1 MEIET
6 VAAPNWI
13 YDFSD
18 YQQMYD
24 LTQSD
29 FSKTILDFSAGIS
42 SFNAEAS
49 ARGMKVISVDPAYQL
64 SEAAMDS
71 HARTVLHH
79 TISQLEADPTRLQ
92 NHSADSRQKIESLWE
107 KTEKLFLQDYATGKS
122 QQRYQSIKLPSFP
135 YSSLQF
141 QLALCT
147 DYVFHHALSRE
158 KVHAI
163 LKELARVAEE
173 VRIFPLLDNNGKMPA
188 ELGPLMLYFQQ
199 KNYGIEVREVPYHTL
214 KGGNAMLRIW
224 EQECRL

>member
-6 VAAPNWI
+6 VSAPNWI

-24 LTQSD
+24 LTQTD
-29 FSKTILDFSAGIS
+29 FSKTILDFFPGIS

-49 ARGMKVISVDPAYQL
+49 ARGLKVISVDPVYYL
-64 SEAAMDS
+64 SEAAMAS

-79 TISQLEADPTRLQ
+79 TVSQLEADPTRLQ
-92 NHSADSRQKIESLWE
+92 NHSADVRQKIESLWE
-107 KTEKLFLQDYATGKS
+107 KTENTFLKDYAAGKS
-122 QQRYQSIKLPSFP
+122 EQRYQVIQFPTFP
-135 YSSLQF
+135 YAMGQF

-158 KVHAI
+158 KVHGI

-173 VRIFPLLDNNGKMPA
+173 VRIFPLLDSNGKMPA

-224 EQECRL
+224 EQECHL

>member
-6 VAAPNWI
+6 VSTPNWI

-24 LTQSD
+24 LTQAD
-29 FSKTILDFSAGIS
+29 FAKAILDFSAGIS
-42 SFNAEAS
+42 SFNSAAT
-49 ARGMKVISVDPAYQL
+49 ARGMNVVSVDPAYHL
-64 SEAAMDS
+64 SGADMHS
-71 HARTVLHH
+71 HAVALLHR
-79 TISQLEADPTRLQ
+79 TISQLEANPTRLQ
-92 NHSADSRQKIESLWE
+92 NQSVSMCQKIESLWE
-107 KTEKLFLQDYATGKS
+107 KTEKVFLQDYAAGKS
-122 QQRYQSIKLPSFP
+122 QQRYQSIQLPSFP
-135 YSSLQF
+135 YKTLQF

-158 KVHAI
+158 KVHTI

-224 EQECRL
+224 EQECHL

>member
-6 VAAPNWI
+6 VSAPNWI

-29 FSKTILDFSAGIS
+29 FGKKILDFSAGIS
-42 SFNAEAS
+42 SFNAQAT
-49 ARGMKVISVDPAYQL
+49 ARGMQVISVDPAYHL
-64 SEAAMDS
+64 SETDMHA
-71 HARTVLHH
+71 HARTVLHQ
-79 TISQLEADPTRLQ
+79 TISQLEMDPARLQ
-92 NHSADSRQKIESLWE
+92 NQSSSLCQKIESLWE
-107 KTEKLFLQDYATGKS
+107 KTEKSFLQDYALGKS
-122 QQRYQSIKLPSFP
+122 EGRYQSIKLPLFP
-135 YSSLQF
+135 YATLQF

-173 VRIFPLLDNNGKMPA
+173 VRIFPLLDHNGKMPA

-199 KNYGIEVREVPYHTL
+199 NNYGIEVREVSYHTL

-224 EQECRL
+224 EQECHL

>member
-6 VAAPNWI
+6 VSAPNWI

-24 LTQSD
+24 LTQAD
-29 FSKTILDFSAGIS
+29 FEKVILDFSAGIS
-42 SFNAEAS
+42 SFNAQAC
-49 ARGMKVISVDPAYQL
+49 ARGMQVISADPAYHL
-64 SEAAMDS
+64 SETDMHS
-71 HARTVLHH
+71 HARSVLHH

-92 NHSADSRQKIESLWE
+92 NHSVSMRQKIESLWE
-107 KTEKLFLQDYATGKS
+107 KTEATFLQDYAAGKL
-122 QQRYQSIKLPSFP
+122 QARYQSIQLPTFP
-135 YSSLQF
+135 FATLQF

-173 VRIFPLLDNNGKMPA
+173 VRIFPLLDSNGKMPA

-224 EQECRL
+224 EQECHL